1 MQKTNSKYVIY
12 RHVITG
18 SYQVFET
25 NNKKEAIR
33 FIKSIRYQIIKKS
46 PMDFGYYLVIK
57 RQVRIQNNELLNWVK
72 EQKLAQSLSAAESK
86 KLWIMSLFGN
96 VFVAGCALLYLLF
109 ADSWPNSLSDVMP
122 ALVLSVMAVLCL
134 LASYRSIWNVD
145 ASASVPKEKL
155 PLIMAALGASLTF
168 SVLAVSR
175 VL

>member
-1 MQKTNSKYVIY
+1 MQQSNSKYVIY
-12 RHVITG
+12 RHVLTG

-33 FIKSIRYQIIKKS
+33 FIRSIRYHIIKKPPLDS
-46 PMDFGYYLVIK
+46 GYYLVIK

-72 EQKLAQSLSAAESK
+72 EQKQTQSLSTAERRK

-109 ADSWPNSLSDVMP
+109 ADNRPDSLSDVMP
-122 ALVLSVMAVLCL
+122 AL
-134 LASYRSIWNVD
+134 
-145 ASASVPKEKL
+145 
-155 PLIMAALGASLTF
+155 GASLTL
-168 SVLAVSR
+168 SVLAISR